1 MKLDVAAATK
11 TVTGY
16 FATRVDAEEAI
27 DSLQKA
33 GFTQSQLSLAVRQ
46 ECITGESCDSS
57 ATEEAQQKTKSVWNK
72 VDFFAAEIS
81 NTHVYKRDGTHAE
94 SSSAVVEQPMHGGY
108 GSGCNDSR
116 ESISKQNSR
125 GDHSR
130 DCSHPFQPGRIEC
143 AGDGIKDP
151 TCRRSER
158 HSEAS
163 PRRYR

>member
-57 ATEEAQQKTKSVWNK
+57 ATDSSATEEAQQKTKSVWNK
-72 VDFFAAEIS
+72 VVDFFAAEID
-81 NTHVYKRDGTHAE
+81 TDVYKR
-94 SSSAVVEQPMHGGY
+94 
-108 GSGCNDSR
+108 
-116 ESISKQNSR
+116 
-125 GDHSR
+125 
-130 DCSHPFQPGRIEC
+130 GRH
-143 AGDGIKDP
+143 
-151 TCRRSER
+151 TC
-158 HSEAS
+158 
-163 PRRYR
+163 